1 MSSPTTDA
9 SAAPVQVT
17 FADLGVPASI
27 TAALAQRGI
36 THPFEIQSA
45 TIADILAGHD
55 VSGRAP
61 TGSGK
66 TLAFGIPLVATA
78 AQGLP
83 YHPRALVLVPT
94 RELADQITT
103 ELKTF
108 AGNVRIHAVYGGVGY
123 GGQRAALKRGVDI
136 LVACPG
142 RLEDLIEQGSI
153 RLKDVDQVVIDEADR
168 MADMG
173 FLPAVRRIL
182 DMTSN
187 DRKTVLFSATLDGDV
202 ARIVK
207 EYQHNPIRHEVKA
220 VGNDASKA
228 EHVFWLTD
236 RDDRVEVTSQVIANA
251 WPSIVF
257 CRTRHGAD
265 RLARQ
270 LEQRGIVAA
279 PIHGGRSQS
288 QRTRALEDFTG
299 NRVQA
304 LIATDVAARG
314 IHVDGVSSV
323 IHFDPPEDHKAYIH
337 RSGRTARAGETGLVV
352 SLLLHDQVKA
362 AKQMQKQLKL
372 DETPVRIN
380 PSSLPG
386 IVSTMGLEPAA
397 PFVPAPAA
405 RSGSGRSGPG
415 RPGRSGHA
423 GPGRSGPGRGGTGRG
438 GAGRPG
444 RPGHD
449 GSGRPVASS
458 GRSGKPRPKSSPTR

>member
-1 MSSPTTDA
+1 MSSP
-9 SAAPVQVT
+9 S
-17 FADLGVPASI
+17 FADLGVPQNI
-27 TAALAQRGI
+27 TAALAARGI
-36 THPFEIQSA
+36 LEPFEIQSA
-45 TIADILAGHD
+45 AIADVLAGKD
-55 VSGRAP
+55 VCGRAP

-83 YHPRALVLVPT
+83 YHPRALILVPT

-103 ELKTF
+103 ELETF
-108 AGNVRIHAVYGGVGY
+108 AGRVRVHAVYGGVGY

-153 RLKDVDQVVIDEADR
+153 RLKDVDKVVIDEADR

-182 DMTSN
+182 DMTSSE
-187 DRKTVLFSATLDGDV
+187 RQTVLFSATLDGDV
-202 ARIVK
+202 ARIIN
-207 EYQHNPIRHEVKA
+207 EYQHNPVRHEVKP

-228 EHVFWLTD
+228 EHVFWLTN
-236 RDDRVEVTSQVIANA
+236 RDDRVEVTSQIIANA

-270 LEQRGIVAA
+270 LEQKGIVAA

-288 QRTRALEDFTG
+288 QRTRALEDFMGT
-299 NRVQA
+299 RVQA

-352 SLLLHDQVKA
+352 SLLMHDQVKA
-362 AKQMQKQLKL
+362 AKLMQRQIKL
-372 DETPVRIN
+372 DTPPVKVDA
-380 PSSLPG
+380 S
-386 IVSTMGLEPAA
+386 GLSGALSDLGLAPAA

-405 RSGSGRSGPG
+405 RPSKPKTHSSRPGGPRGGRPEGRS
-415 RPGRSGHA
+415 RSPKAGKPRTGA
-423 GPGRSGPGRGGTGRG
+423 GPGTSGPARTGSSRSGAPRAASPRP
-438 GAGRPG
+438 AGP
-444 RPGHD
+444 
-449 GSGRPVASS
+449 
-458 GRSGKPRPKSSPTR
+458 RSGAPRSTSR